1 MKPITTYLQ
10 TKYHFFL
17 GIIDLDRKDY
27 FTSLIPCK
35 GDKRY
40 QYLIELVYQNED
52 IDEDTN
58 IFLHHFEFQKYID
71 FREEIKALLFHQ
83 MTEWNYY
90 CQYQKKML
98 KRFEARKKILKLKAY
113 HDILSKY
120 FCYDIN
126 SIIISFIE
134 V

>member
-10 TKYHFFL
+10 TKYNFFL

-27 FTSLIPCK
+27 FTSLIPCR

-40 QYLIELVYQNED
+40 EYLIELVYQNED

>member
-40 QYLIELVYQNED
+40 EYLIELVYQNED

-90 CQYQKKML
+90 CQYQKKMI
-98 KRFEARKKILKLKAY
+98 KRFEAKKENIETQS
-113 HDILSKY
+113 LS
-120 FCYDIN
+120 
-126 SIIISFIE
+126 
-134 V
+134 